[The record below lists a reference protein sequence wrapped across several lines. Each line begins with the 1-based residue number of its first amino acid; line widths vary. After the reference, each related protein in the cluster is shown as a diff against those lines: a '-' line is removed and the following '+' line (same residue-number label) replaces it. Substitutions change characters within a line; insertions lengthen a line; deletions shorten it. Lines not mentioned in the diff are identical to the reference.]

1 MLINKDNQGGST
13 MQRRITVFGSSV
25 VDLMSRA
32 PHLPAPAETVKGTFF
47 MQSPGGKGFNQGI
60 AARKAGGDVA
70 MITKLGRD
78 SLAQIPLNAM
88 RQADLSDEYL
98 FYNDSVPTGTALIMV
113 DETTGQNAIVIVPG
127 ACSTITDDDIA
138 AVSEQICNC
147 EYLLLQLEI
156 NQDANEKAAKLAKEN
171 GVRVIV
177 NTAPYQPVSDEFL
190 RGVYL
195 VTPNEVEA
203 EALTGIP
210 VTDLESAD
218 RAAQVLL
225 AKGVQNVLITL
236 GGRGVY
242 LHTEGTSEIL
252 PAYRVDA
259 VDTTGAGDAFNG
271 GLLTAL
277 AEGKSLHD
285 AALFANALAAISVQR
300 LGTTASMPLRSEI
313 DAFIREHG

>member
-1 MLINKDNQGGST
+1 
-13 MQRRITVFGSSV
+13 MQRNITVFGSSV

-32 PHLPAPAETVKGTFF
+32 PHLPAPAETVKGSFF
-47 MQSPGGKGFNQGI
+47 MQSPGGKGFNQAI

-78 SLAQIPLNAM
+78 GLAQIPLRAM
-88 RQADLSDEYL
+88 REAELSEKYL
-98 FYNDSVPTGTALIMV
+98 FFNDSVPTGTALIMV
-113 DETTGQNAIVIVPG
+113 DETSGQNAIVIVPG
-127 ACSTITDDDIA
+127 ACSTITDTDIA
-138 AVSEQICNC
+138 AVSEQICSS

-156 NQDANEKAAKLAKEN
+156 NQDANEKAAKLAKAH

-203 EALTGIP
+203 EGLTGIP
-210 VTDLESAD
+210 VTDLKSAD
-218 RAAQVLL
+218 RAADVLF

-236 GGRGVY
+236 GSRGVY
-242 LHTEGTSEIL
+242 LNTGGKSEII

-271 GLLTAL
+271 GLIAAL
-277 AEGKSLHD
+277 AEGRSLHD
-285 AALFANALAAISVQR
+285 AAIFANALAALSVQR
-300 LGTTASMPLRSEI
+300 LGTTTSMPHRSEI
-313 DAFIREHG
+313 DAFLRERG

>member
-1 MLINKDNQGGST
+1 

-32 PHLPAPAETVKGTFF
+32 PHLPAPAETVKGNYF
-47 MQSPGGKGFNQGI
+47 MQSPGGKGFNQAI

-78 SLAQIPLNAM
+78 ALAEIPLRAM
-88 RQADLSDEYL
+88 READLSEEYL
-98 FYNDSVPTGTALIMV
+98 FFSDSVPTGTALIMV

-127 ACSTITDDDIA
+127 ACSTISDDDIA
-138 AVSEQICNC
+138 AVADQIARS

-156 NQDANEKAAKLAKEN
+156 NQDANEKAAALAKQN
-171 GVRVIV
+171 GVKVIV

-190 RGVYL
+190 RGAYL

-203 EALTGIP
+203 EELTGIP
-210 VTDLESAD
+210 VTDKESAD
-218 RAAQVLL
+218 RAAEVFF

-242 LHTEGTSEIL
+242 LNADGVSEIIS
-252 PAYRVDA
+252 AYRVNA
-259 VDTTGAGDAFNG
+259 IDTTGAGDAFNG
-271 GLLTAL
+271 GLLAAL
-277 AEGKSLHD
+277 SEGKSLHD
-285 AALFANALAAISVQR
+285 AALFANALAALSVQR
-300 LGTTASMPLRSEI
+300 LGTTASMPLRAEI
-313 DAFIREHG
+313 DAFLRDK

>member
-1 MLINKDNQGGST
+1 

-32 PHLPAPAETVKGTFF
+32 PHLPAPAETVKGSFF
-47 MQSPGGKGFNQGI
+47 MQSPGGKGFNQAI

-78 SLAQIPLNAM
+78 SLAEIPLRAM
-88 RQADLSDEYL
+88 READLSEEYL
-98 FYNDSVPTGTALIMV
+98 FFSDSYPTGTALIMV
-113 DETTGQNAIVIVPG
+113 DEMTGQNAIVIVPG
-127 ACSTITDDDIA
+127 ACSTITEADIA
-138 AVSEQICNC
+138 SVSEQIEQS

-156 NQDANEKAAKLAKEN
+156 NQDANEKAAELAKNN
-171 GVRVIV
+171 GVKVIV
-177 NTAPYQPVSDEFL
+177 NTAPYQPVSDSFL

-203 EALTGIP
+203 EELTGIA
-210 VTDLESAD
+210 VTDKESAD
-218 RAAQVLL
+218 RAAQTLF

-236 GGRGVY
+236 GARGVY
-242 LHTEGTSEIL
+242 LNTGGASEIL
-252 PAYRVDA
+252 PAYRVNA

-271 GLLTAL
+271 GLLAAL
-277 AEGKSLHD
+277 AEGKSLRD
-285 AALFANALAAISVQR
+285 AARFANALAALSVQR

-313 DAFIREHG
+313 DAFLRENG

>member
-1 MLINKDNQGGST
+1 

-32 PHLPAPAETVKGTFF
+32 PHLPAPAETVKGSFF
-47 MQSPGGKGFNQGI
+47 MQSPGGKGFNQAI

-78 SLAQIPLNAM
+78 SLAEIPLRAM
-88 RQADLSDEYL
+88 READLSEEYL
-98 FYNDSVPTGTALIMV
+98 FFSDSYPTGTALIMV
-113 DETTGQNAIVIVPG
+113 DEMTGQNAIVIVPG
-127 ACSTITDDDIA
+127 ACSTITEADIA
-138 AVSEQICNC
+138 SVSEQIEQS

-156 NQDANEKAAKLAKEN
+156 NQDANEKAAELAKNN
-171 GVRVIV
+171 GVKVIV
-177 NTAPYQPVSDEFL
+177 NTAPYQPVSDDFL

-203 EALTGIP
+203 EELTGIA
-210 VTDLESAD
+210 VTDKESAD
-218 RAAQVLL
+218 RAAQTLF

-236 GGRGVY
+236 GARGVY
-242 LHTEGTSEIL
+242 LNTGDASEIL
-252 PAYRVDA
+252 PAYRVNA

-271 GLLTAL
+271 GLVAAL
-277 AEGKSLHD
+277 AEGKSLRD
-285 AALFANALAAISVQR
+285 AARFANALAALSVQR

-313 DAFIREHG
+313 DAFLRENG

>member
-1 MLINKDNQGGST
+1 
-13 MQRRITVFGSSV
+13 MQRKITVFGSSV
-25 VDLMSRA
+25 VDLMSRSD
-32 PHLPAPAETVKGTFF
+32 HLPAPAETVKGSFF
-47 MQSPGGKGFNQGI
+47 MQSPGGKGFNQAI

-70 MITKLGRD
+70 VITKLGRD
-78 SLAQIPLNAM
+78 SLAQIPLRAM
-88 RQADLSDEYL
+88 READLSQEYL
-98 FYNDSVPTGTALIMV
+98 FYSDSVPTGTALIMV

-127 ACSTITDDDIA
+127 ACSTITDEDIA
-138 AVSEQICNC
+138 AVADQICNC

-156 NQDANEKAAKLAKEN
+156 NQDANEKAARIAKEN
-171 GVRVIV
+171 GVKVIV
-177 NTAPYQPVSDEFL
+177 NTAPYQPVSDDFL

-195 VTPNEVEA
+195 VTPNEIEA

-210 VTDLESAD
+210 VTDMKSAD
-218 RAAQVLL
+218 RAANVLF

-236 GGRGVY
+236 GGNGVY
-242 LHTEGTSEIL
+242 LNADGASKII
-252 PAYRVDA
+252 PAYRVNA

-285 AALFANALAAISVQR
+285 AARFANALAALSVQR

-313 DAFIREHG
+313 DAFLRNNG